1 MLLFGRMGT
10 FGSSTIFLVY
20 IKLQRLCEIGMD
32 NMIKIFCKTA
42 AVLSIAL
49 LYGCASAPSMEK
61 MQAEVAQYSLPKPA
75 VADKGLVYVVRP
87 SNVGMMVRFNVFLD
101 DKEADSEMGYNRGN
115 QYIYF
120 YVTPGQHVISSKA
133 ENWSDMPVTVK
144 AGEVIYLKQEV
155 EVGMI
160 MARNSLKVLSDVEGR
175 YLVKDAG
182 LGTIAKESK

>member
-1 MLLFGRMGT
+1 
-10 FGSSTIFLVY
+10 
-20 IKLQRLCEIGMD
+20 
-32 NMIKIFCKTA
+32 MIKTLCKATA
-42 AVLSIAL
+42 IISVGL

-75 VADKGLVYVVRP
+75 IADKGLVYVVRP
-87 SNVGMMVRFNVFLD
+87 SNAGMMVRFNVFLD

-120 YVTPGQHVISSKA
+120 YVSPGQHVISSKA
-133 ENWSDMPVTVK
+133 ENWAEMTVTAK

-155 EVGMI
+155 EVGVV

-175 YLVKDAG
+175 YLVKDAA
-182 LGTIAKESK
+182 LGTIAKEGK

>member
-1 MLLFGRMGT
+1 MSFNVFGVLVFLLED
-10 FGSSTIFLVY
+10 FLV
-20 IKLQRLCEIGMD
+20 IRIIQ
-32 NMIKIFCKTA
+32 
-42 AVLSIAL
+42 VLKPIYRVGVFLLVVL

-61 MQAEVAQYSLPKPA
+61 MQAEVSQYSLPKPA

-133 ENWSDMPVTVK
+133 ENWADMPVTIK

-155 EVGMI
+155 EVGVM